1 MKKALI
7 VLIILMCSC
16 SPKISPYQ
24 KQKTH
29 HYRKRNMDIEK
40 INKKL
45 DKKILS
51 KDLKISIFN
60 FNI

>member
-24 KQKTH
+24 NKKTH

-45 DKKILS
+45 DRKLLS